1 MGFFEGLVAVFKDFD
16 LLLNSLLITLLIA
29 GGALVVG
36 FIIGILCAVVRIAPK
51 NNPVIKVLDYIAKLY
66 ITIIRGT
73 PTLLQL
79 LIIANVVLS
88 GIYNSSN
95 NLIIPIIAFGLNSGA
110 YMAEIIR
117 SGFNSVPSGQLEAGR
132 SLGLTWG
139 RTVIK
144 IIIPQAIKTVI
155 PTIFNEI
162 IVLVKETSVVM
173 YTSLFVGGKQVYDL
187 LGIADKRGLATA
199 NYLAY
204 IIVAALLYLIVVILL
219 TQVQKLIERKFR
231 KNERR

>member
-1 MGFFEGLVAVFKDFD
+1 MGFFEGLVEVFKDID

-29 GGALVVG
+29 AGALLVG
-36 FIIGILCAVVRIAPK
+36 FVIGILCAVIRIAPK
-51 NNPVIKVLDYIAKLY
+51 RNPIVKVLDAIARFY
-66 ITIIRGT
+66 VTIIRGT

-79 LIIANVVLS
+79 LIMANVVLVS
-88 GIYNSSN
+88 INSSNN
-95 NLIIPIIAFGLNSGA
+95 NLIIPILAFGLNSGA
-110 YMAEIIR
+110 YMSEIIR

-139 RTVIK
+139 KTVVK

-162 IVLVKETSVVM
+162 IVLVKETSVVA
-173 YTSLFVGGKQVYDL
+173 YIPLTIGKQVYDL
-187 LGIADKRGLATA
+187 LGMADKRGLATGK
-199 NYLAY
+199 YMAY
-204 IIVAALLYLIVVILL
+204 IIVAALLYLIIVILL